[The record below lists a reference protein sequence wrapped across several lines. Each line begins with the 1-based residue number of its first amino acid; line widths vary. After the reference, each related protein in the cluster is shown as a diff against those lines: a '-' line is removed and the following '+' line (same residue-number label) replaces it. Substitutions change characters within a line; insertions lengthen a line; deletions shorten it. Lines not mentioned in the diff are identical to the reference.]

1 MPTITALKVQT
12 RNKDRVNVYLDGE
25 FAFGLAKIE
34 AIRLRLGQ
42 SLTAEDIARLRQA
55 ATFEWAYETALK
67 FLSYRPRSEAEVRQ
81 YFNKKERKK
90 KKEAEQKGE
99 DDSRALD
106 ESVVGAVIERLR
118 RAGLVNDAGFA
129 QFWVENRTAF
139 RPKGKRA
146 LQAEMR
152 AKGLPT
158 SAIEAALVN
167 ADDTAVA
174 GQLAAARARRLKDL
188 PEPEFRRKLS
198 DYLAR
203 RGIGYDVIAEA
214 VERAWRERGGED
226 GLSSPSEAAG

>member
-1 MPTITALKVQT
+1 MNNRVMATVTALRVQT
-12 RNKDRVNVYLDGE
+12 RNRDRVNVYLDGE

-34 AIRLRLGQ
+34 AIRLRPGQ
-42 SLTAEDIARLRQA
+42 SLTEADIARLKQA
-55 ATFEWAYETALK
+55 DTFEWAYESALR
-67 FLSYRPRSEAEVRQ
+67 FLSHRPRSESEVRA
-81 YFNKKERKK
+81 YFKKKERRK

-99 DDSRALD
+99 DDLRAID
-106 ESVVGAVIERLR
+106 ESVVEAVIERLR
-118 RAGLVNDAGFA
+118 RAGLVNDEGFA

-152 AKGLPT
+152 AKGLSA
-158 SAIEAALVN
+158 SAIDAALVN

-188 PEPEFRRKLS
+188 PEPEFKRKLS

-203 RGIGYDVIAEA
+203 RGIGYDVISEA
-214 VERAWRERGGED
+214 VERAWRERN
-226 GLSSPSEAAG
+226 L

>member
-1 MPTITALKVQT
+1 MATVTALKVQT

-42 SLTAEDIARLRQA
+42 SLTETDIARLKQA
-55 ATFEWAYETALK
+55 DTFEWAYESALR
-67 FLSYRPRSEAEVRQ
+67 FLSHRPRSESEVRA
-81 YFNKKERKK
+81 YFKKKERKK

-99 DDSRALD
+99 DDLRAID
-106 ESVVGAVIERLR
+106 EGVVEAVIERLR
-118 RAGLVNDAGFA
+118 RAGLVNDEGFA

-152 AKGLPT
+152 AKGLSA
-158 SAIEAALVN
+158 SAIDAALVN

-174 GQLAAARARRLKDL
+174 EQLAAARARRLKDL
-188 PEPEFRRKLS
+188 PEPEFKRKLS

-203 RGIGYDVIAEA
+203 RGIGYDVISEA
-214 VERAWRERGGED
+214 VERAWRELGGGE
-226 GLSSPSEAAG
+226 PK

>member
-1 MPTITALKVQT
+1 MATVTALKVQT

-42 SLTAEDIARLRQA
+42 SLTDTDIARLKQA
-55 ATFEWAYETALK
+55 DTFEWAYESALR
-67 FLSYRPRSEAEVRQ
+67 FLSHRPRSESEVRA
-81 YFNKKERKK
+81 YFKKKERKK
-90 KKEAEQKGE
+90 KKEAEQQGE
-99 DDSRALD
+99 DDLRAID
-106 ESVVGAVIERLR
+106 EGVVQAVIERLR
-118 RAGLVNDAGFA
+118 RAGLVNDEGFA

-152 AKGLPT
+152 AKGLSA
-158 SAIEAALVN
+158 SAIDAALVN

-174 GQLAAARARRLKDL
+174 KQLAAARARRLQGL
-188 PEPEFRRKLS
+188 PEPEFKRKLS

-203 RGIGYDVIAEA
+203 RGIGYDVISEG
-214 VERAWRERGGED
+214 VERAWRERN
-226 GLSSPSEAAG
+226 L

>member
-1 MPTITALKVQT
+1 MTALKVQT
-12 RNKDRVNVYLDGE
+12 RNRDRVNVYLDGE

-42 SLTAEDIARLRQA
+42 SLTKTDIARLKQA
-55 ATFEWAYETALK
+55 DTFEWAYESALK
-67 FLSYRPRSEAEVRQ
+67 FLSHRPRSESEVRT
-81 YFNKKERKK
+81 YFKKKERKK

-99 DDSRALD
+99 DDLRAID
-106 ESVVGAVIERLR
+106 EGVVEAVIERLR
-118 RAGLVNDAGFA
+118 RAGLVNDEGFA

-152 AKGLPT
+152 AKGLPA
-158 SAIEAALVN
+158 SAIDAALVN

-174 GQLAAARARRLKDL
+174 EQLAAARARRLKDL
-188 PEPEFRRKLS
+188 PEPEFKRKLS

-203 RGIGYDVIAEA
+203 RGIGYDVISEA
-214 VERAWRERGGED
+214 VERAWRELGGGE
-226 GLSSPSEAAG
+226 PK

>member
-1 MPTITALKVQT
+1 MPTITALKAQT

-42 SLTAEDIARLRQA
+42 SLTEADIARLKQA
-55 ATFEWAYETALK
+55 DTFEWAYESALR
-67 FLSYRPRSEAEVRQ
+67 FLSHRPRSESEVRA
-81 YFNKKERKK
+81 YFKKKERKK

-99 DDSRALD
+99 DDLRAID
-106 ESVVGAVIERLR
+106 EGVVEAVIERLR
-118 RAGLVNDAGFA
+118 RAGLVNDEGFA

-152 AKGLPT
+152 AKGLSA

-174 GQLAAARARRLKDL
+174 EQLAAARARRLKDL
-188 PEPEFRRKLS
+188 PEPEFKQKLS

-203 RGIGYDVIAEA
+203 RGMGYDVISEA
-214 VERAWRERGGED
+214 VERAWRELGRDSD
-226 GLSSPSEAAG
+226 GING

>member
-1 MPTITALKVQT
+1 MATVTALKVQT
-12 RNKDRVNVYLDGE
+12 RNKDRVNVSLDGE

-42 SLTAEDIARLRQA
+42 SLTDTDIARLKQA
-55 ATFEWAYETALK
+55 DTFEWDYESALR
-67 FLSYRPRSEAEVRQ
+67 FLSHRPRSESEVRA
-81 YFNKKERKK
+81 YFKKKERKK

-99 DDSRALD
+99 DDLRAID
-106 ESVVGAVIERLR
+106 EGVVEAVIERLR
-118 RAGLVNDAGFA
+118 RAGLVNDEGFA

-152 AKGLPT
+152 AKGLSA
-158 SAIEAALVN
+158 SAIDAALVN

-188 PEPEFRRKLS
+188 PEPEFKRKLS

-203 RGIGYDVIAEA
+203 RGIGYDVISEA
-214 VERAWRERGGED
+214 VERAWRERNQ
-226 GLSSPSEAAG
+226 

>member
-42 SLTAEDIARLRQA
+42 SLTDTDIARLKQA
-55 ATFEWAYETALK
+55 DTFEWTYESALR
-67 FLSYRPRSEAEVRQ
+67 FLSHRPRSESEVRA
-81 YFNKKERKK
+81 YFKKKERKK
-90 KKEAEQKGE
+90 KKEAEQTGE
-99 DDSRALD
+99 DDLRAID
-106 ESVVGAVIERLR
+106 EGVVQAVIERLR
-118 RAGLVNDAGFA
+118 RAGLVNDEGFA

-152 AKGLPT
+152 AKGLSA
-158 SAIEAALVN
+158 SAIDAALVN

-188 PEPEFRRKLS
+188 PEPEFKRKLS

-203 RGIGYDVIAEA
+203 RGIGYDVISEA
-214 VERAWRERGGED
+214 VERAWRDRNQ
-226 GLSSPSEAAG
+226 